1 MNADLL
7 LKADS
12 LFDEEKFNEAIIFY
26 ERLDRNNYQCPKFY
40 YNYAYSLKKEKYHSE
55 VSWIGY
61 KAIQI
66 ILEKEDQTECLELF
80 VKCHILI
87 GESYVQMCKKSLDTK
102 YIGMALVQFGLAL
115 KTLEY
120 HIGKKDKV
128 VKQKLKAI
136 PGEIKLE
143 IIFDIVEKYSR
154 IITEKKYQAL
164 KIQTYVESEIQYFA
178 SEKDSLSTRITK
190 FARRSLKNLCFKEKE
205 AECNNHSSNCIPCKS
220 QSYQSKFLH
229 HKKQSRL
236 IPGNFVCQISKKIMI
251 DPYLVEKKR
260 KFFDKKSLLKTQG
273 IDSQK
278 IKKMRGYVAIRDD
291 ELRHE
296 IEDFLK
302 KNPWAYNYSRYD
314 CFQNLDM

>member
-102 YIGMALVQFGLAL
+102 YIV
-115 KTLEY
+115 
-120 HIGKKDKV
+120 GKKDNV
-128 VKQKLKAI
+128 IKQKLKAI
-136 PGEIKLE
+136 AGEVKLQ
-143 IIFDIVEKYSR
+143 IIFDIVEEYSR

-164 KIQTYVESEIQYFA
+164 KIQTYVESEIQYFP
-178 SEKDSLSTRITK
+178 SEKDSL
-190 FARRSLKNLCFKEKE
+190 
-205 AECNNHSSNCIPCKS
+205 
-220 QSYQSKFLH
+220 
-229 HKKQSRL
+229 
-236 IPGNFVCQISKKIMI
+236 
-251 DPYLVEKKR
+251 
-260 KFFDKKSLLKTQG
+260 
-273 IDSQK
+273 
-278 IKKMRGYVAIRDD
+278 KKMRGLVAIRDD